1 MGQGRL
7 LFCRSLVEAAHKYNT
22 GGELQATKN
31 GQSHVFKENYVIQVK
46 LRFFERATKTRI
58 LIHPGDQQT

>member
-31 GQSHVFKENYVIQVK
+31 GQSQIFKENYVIQVK
-46 LRFFERATKTRI
+46 LRFFERATKI
-58 LIHPGDQQT
+58 

>member
-7 LFCRSLVEAAHKYNT
+7 LFCRSLVEAAHKNNT

-31 GQSHVFKENYVIQVK
+31 GQLCNPRKAQIF
-46 LRFFERATKTRI
+46 
-58 LIHPGDQQT
+58 

>member
-7 LFCRSLVEAAHKYNT
+7 LFCRSLVEAAHKNNT

-31 GQSHVFKENYVIQVK
+31 GQSQIFKENYVIQVK
-46 LRFFERATKTRI
+46 LRFFERATKI
-58 LIHPGDQQT
+58 WQNLAFFEN

>member
-22 GGELQATKN
+22 GGELQATKWTITCLQRKLCN
-31 GQSHVFKENYVIQVK
+31 PSKAQVF
-46 LRFFERATKTRI
+46 
-58 LIHPGDQQT
+58 

>member
-7 LFCRSLVEAAHKYNT
+7 LFCRSLVEAAHKNNT

-31 GQSHVFKENYVIQVK
+31 GQSQIFKENYVIQVK
-46 LRFFERATKTRI
+46 LRFFERATKI
-58 LIHPGDQQT
+58 WQNLAFFEK

>member
-46 LRFFERATKTRI
+46 LRFFAKATKI
-58 LIHPGDQQT
+58 